1 MVSKAVPGLIGLASV
16 ILFIRIFGSFEYGKY
31 SFLLAQCNLIVA
43 FSFGW
48 LNQAQLRYFS
58 SDSNHHAF
66 ASSQTKSFI
75 FSGLIGIFV
84 LSVLIIA
91 QSLSLRIWG
100 ISMMAIIAMGG
111 FNYIKTRFQAKL
123 VPAKIIWLTFGQS
136 LFALIIPL
144 GLISFLTKEA
154 STLLLGL
161 GLSFLLIVTLI
172 ACTNLKRIY
181 ANYKRGI
188 SADDGNILIKKWV
201 TFGAPLSIW
210 FAIGLALPFLDRFFI
225 NQYQSGDELGIY
237 ASLQELLTR
246 IFSLTLFP
254 LVMALHP
261 RIMNLWNGEHP
272 QSALKIIR
280 QSIGFMFL
288 LGVILFIIIWNFD
301 ELIFSVIQMA
311 IPEMDNQYAPLIK
324 PLLLTGFLW
333 QLSFITHKMI
343 ELKEQTSRMVIFL
356 IPSLIVNL
364 VGNSLFLP
372 QYGLVATAYTALSS
386 ALLYCII
393 TGIYSM
399 VKMQKEMTVK

>member
-1 MVSKAVPGLIGLASV
+1 
-16 ILFIRIFGSFEYGKY
+16 
-31 SFLLAQCNLIVA
+31 
-43 FSFGW
+43 
-48 LNQAQLRYFS
+48 
-58 SDSNHHAF
+58 
-66 ASSQTKSFI
+66 
-75 FSGLIGIFV
+75 
-84 LSVLIIA
+84 
-91 QSLSLRIWG
+91 
-100 ISMMAIIAMGG
+100 
-111 FNYIKTRFQAKL
+111 
-123 VPAKIIWLTFGQS
+123 
-136 LFALIIPL
+136 
-144 GLISFLTKEA
+144 
-154 STLLLGL
+154 
-161 GLSFLLIVTLI
+161 
-172 ACTNLKRIY
+172 
-181 ANYKRGI
+181 
-188 SADDGNILIKKWV
+188 
-201 TFGAPLSIW
+201 
-210 FAIGLALPFLDRFFI
+210 
-225 NQYQSGDELGIY
+225 
-237 ASLQELLTR
+237 
-246 IFSLTLFP
+246 
-254 LVMALHP
+254 
-261 RIMNLWNGEHP
+261 MNLWNGEHP